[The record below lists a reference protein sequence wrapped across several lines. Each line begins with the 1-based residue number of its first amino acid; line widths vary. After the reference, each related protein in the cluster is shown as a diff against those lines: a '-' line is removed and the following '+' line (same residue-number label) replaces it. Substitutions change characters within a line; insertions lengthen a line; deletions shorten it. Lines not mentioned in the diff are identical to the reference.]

1 MTHDVRTLVALALTL
16 ALAGCTSVSGPAD
29 RAFEAG
35 NYASAAAAYEDVL
48 RRDPQARGNSR
59 LLLRLGLAYA
69 MPASPV
75 HDPAKALSLLKDV
88 AVRFPATR
96 EGGQATV
103 LVPQVEQQ
111 VPLTAALAAAR
122 ARIADLEG
130 ELTKVREEAQ
140 TLDAAARAKDEQAN
154 RLRASLAD
162 AQGQLKRV
170 REELEQLKR
179 IDLRRT
185 P

>member
-1 MTHDVRTLVALALTL
+1 VTRDLRTLPALALTL
-16 ALAGCTSVSGPAD
+16 ALAGCASVSGPAD

-35 NYASAAAAYEDVL
+35 NYAGAAAAYEDLL
-48 RRDPQARGNSR
+48 RRDPRAHGDAR

-69 MPASPV
+69 TPGTRV
-75 HDPAKALSLLKDV
+75 HDLAKALAVLKDV
-88 AVRFPATR
+88 AVRFPSTSA
-96 EGGQATV
+96 GAQATV
-103 LVPQVEQQ
+103 LLPQVEQQ
-111 VPLTAALAAAR
+111 MRLTEALAAAR
-122 ARIADLEG
+122 ARLADLEG
-130 ELTKVREEAQ
+130 ELTKLREEAH
-140 TLDAAARAKDEQAN
+140 TLDAATRTRDDQVN

-162 AQGQLKRV
+162 AQAQLKRV

>member
-1 MTHDVRTLVALALTL
+1 MTGDLRTLPALALTL
-16 ALAGCTSVSGPAD
+16 AIAGCASVSGPAD

-35 NYASAAAAYEDVL
+35 NYAGAAAAYEDIL
-48 RRDPQARGNSR
+48 RRNPQARSDAR

-69 MPASPV
+69 MPGSAI
-75 HDPAKALSLLKDV
+75 HELAKALAVLKDV
-88 AVRFPATR
+88 SRRFPATSA
-96 EGGQATV
+96 GAQATV

-111 VPLTAALAAAR
+111 IRLADEVAAAR
-122 ARIADLEG
+122 TRIADLEG
-130 ELTKVREEAQ
+130 ELARLREEAH

-162 AQGQLKRV
+162 AQAQLKRV
-170 REELEQLKR
+170 RDELEQLKR
-179 IDLRRT
+179 IDLRRA

>member
-1 MTHDVRTLVALALTL
+1 MTRDLRTLPALALTL
-16 ALAGCTSVSGPAD
+16 ALARCASVRGPAD

-35 NYASAAAAYEDVL
+35 NYAGAAAAYEDIL
-48 RRDPQARGNSR
+48 RRDPQSRGDAR

-69 MPASPV
+69 IPGSPV
-75 HDPAKALSLLKDV
+75 HEPAKALAVLKDV
-88 AVRFPATR
+88 ARRFPATSA
-96 EGGQATV
+96 GAQATV

-111 VPLTAALAAAR
+111 IRLTEAVAAAR

-130 ELTKVREEAQ
+130 ELAKVREEAHA
-140 TLDAAARAKDEQAN
+140 LDAATRAKDEQAN

-162 AQGQLKRV
+162 AQAQLRKV
-170 REELEQLKR
+170 RDELEQLKR
-179 IDLRRT
+179 IDLRRA